1 MIRRLVVF
9 VLCVVMAFMVVG
21 CQEKAPEKTM
31 DKIVLNEVTHS
42 VFYAPMYAAISLGYF
57 EEEGLEI
64 ELVNGGGA
72 DKSMTA
78 LLSGQ
83 ADIGLMGPEA
93 AIYVFNEGRENSAV
107 VIGQLTKRDGSFL
120 VGREPDED
128 FKWTDVAGKTIIGG
142 RKGGVPEMT
151 LEYVLR
157 KNGLEPGVDVTVDTS
172 IQFDLMGG
180 AFEGGVGDYVTLFEP
195 TASMFEKE
203 GKGYILAAV
212 GQESGEVPFT
222 AFQTTKSYIK
232 ENPDIIRRFLKA
244 IYRGQQWVQKAS
256 DKELAEAIVD
266 FFPDTS
272 IEALMMVAKSY
283 REIDAWMDTPIMKKE
298 AFDRLQEI
306 IIQAGVLTEKVDFE
320 NVVDNSFAEEV
331 VKMIG

>member
-1 MIRRLVVF
+1 MVMVLMVF
-9 VLCVVMAFMVVG
+9 G
-21 CQEKAPEKTM
+21 CQEKAPE
-31 DKIVLNEVTHS
+31 KIVLNEVTHS
-42 VFYAPMYAAISLGYF
+42 VFYAPLYAAISLGYF
-57 EEEGLEI
+57 ADEGLEI

-78 LLSGQ
+78 LLTGQ

-93 AIYVFNEGRENSAV
+93 AIYVFNEGREDSAM

-120 VGREPDED
+120 MGRKPAAD
-128 FKWTDVAGKTIIGG
+128 FQWSDLANKTVIGG

-172 IQFDLMGG
+172 IQFNLMGG
-180 AFEGGVGDYVTLFEP
+180 AFEGGAGDYVTLFEP
-195 TASMFEKE
+195 TASLFEQE

-212 GQESGEVPFT
+212 GQESGEVPYT
-222 AFQTTKSYIK
+222 AFQATKSYIK
-232 ENPDIIRRFLKA
+232 EHPDTIKSFLKA
-244 IYRGQQWVQKAS
+244 VYRGQQWVQKAS

-272 IEALMMVAKSY
+272 VETLMLVAKSY
-283 REIDAWMDTPIMKKE
+283 RQIDAWMDTPVMKEE
-298 AFDRLQEI
+298 AFNRLQEI
-306 IIQAGVLTEKVDFE
+306 IIQAGVLTEKTDFA
-320 NVVDNSFAEEV
+320 NVVDNSYAEAV
-331 VKMIG
+331 IQ

>member
-9 VLCVVMAFMVVG
+9 VLCIVMAFMIIG
-21 CQEKAPEKTM
+21 CQEKAPGKTM
-31 DKIVLNEVTHS
+31 DKIILNEVTHS

-57 EEEGLEI
+57 EEEALEI

-93 AIYVFNEGRENSAV
+93 AIYVFNEGRENSAM

-212 GQESGEVPFT
+212 GQESGEVPYT

-283 REIDAWMDTPIMKKE
+283 REIDAWMDTPVMKKE

-320 NVVDNSFAEEV
+320 SVVDNSFAEEV
-331 VKMIG
+331 VKMAG

>member
-93 AIYVFNEGRENSAV
+93 AIYVFNEGRENSAM